1 MVVVI
6 GVVVG
11 FKPLK
16 RNRFPRVELR
26 AVVVETIPESTTS
39 SESFV
44 TVVVRAVVVVDRTR
58 ALNRL
63 AGLKLLGV
71 VVVVG
76 VVTSISSSE
85 FAVVLI
91 EVEVLP
97 IAVVRKRANRLPGTK
112 LRAVVVVWMTFTFS
126 VCSSESLAT
135 GLLVVVP
142 RKLLNRFLG
151 KLRGVVVDGD
161 GVTISTCSPDSF
173 KIVVAAVVVVAL
185 SRLKR
190 LTIELRTV
198 VGRVVLI
205 KSSRS
210 EDSLALAVVART
222 RLNRLPDG
230 ELRTVVV
237 VATTTSS
244 LESCAVVVVGLLAVV
259 VRIRPK
265 TRLPESLCWA

>member
-1 MVVVI
+1 
-6 GVVVG
+6 
-11 FKPLK
+11 
-16 RNRFPRVELR
+16 
-26 AVVVETIPESTTS
+26 
-39 SESFV
+39 
-44 TVVVRAVVVVDRTR
+44 
-58 ALNRL
+58 L

-71 VVVVG
+71 I

-112 LRAVVVVWMTFTFS
+112 LRAVVVLMAFTFS

-161 GVTISTCSPDSF
+161 GVTISTCSPESF

-190 LTIELRTV
+190 LTTELRTV
-198 VGRVVLI
+198 VGRAVLI
-205 KSSRS
+205 ESSRS
-210 EDSLALAVVART
+210 EDSLDLAVVGARTVVVFAVVART

-244 LESCAVVVVGLLAVV
+244 LESCAVVVVVILAVV

>member
-1 MVVVI
+1 VV
-6 GVVVG
+6 
-11 FKPLK
+11 
-16 RNRFPRVELR
+16 LR

-58 ALNRL
+58 PLNRL

-71 VVVVG
+71 I

-91 EVEVLP
+91 EGEVLP
-97 IAVVRKRANRLPGTK
+97 IVVVRKRANRLPGTK
-112 LRAVVVVWMTFTFS
+112 LRAVVVVVWMAFTFS

-161 GVTISTCSPDSF
+161 GVTISTCSPESF

-190 LTIELRTV
+190 LTTELRTV
-198 VGRVVLI
+198 VGRAVLI
-205 KSSRS
+205 ESSRS
-210 EDSLALAVVART
+210 EDSLDLAVVGARTVVVFAVVART

-244 LESCAVVVVGLLAVV
+244 LESCAVVVVVILAVV

>member
-1 MVVVI
+1 M
-6 GVVVG
+6 VVG

-16 RNRFPRVELR
+16 RNRFPRVVLR

-39 SESFV
+39 SESFE

-58 ALNRL
+58 PLNRL

-71 VVVVG
+71 I

-112 LRAVVVVWMTFTFS
+112 LRAVVVLMAFTFS

-161 GVTISTCSPDSF
+161 GVTISTCSPESF

-190 LTIELRTV
+190 LTTELRTV
-198 VGRVVLI
+198 VGRAVLI
-205 KSSRS
+205 VSSRS
-210 EDSLALAVVART
+210 EDSLALAVVARTVVVFAVVART

-244 LESCAVVVVGLLAVV
+244 LESCAVVVVVILAVV